1 MPKEPTLDD
10 LLKQAGRLQN
20 QLSQYA
26 LRSHQTAIKDRKKAL
41 PVEKVLPKAKLPV
54 VKKKPVPEHL
64 KPYLFKKKS
73 K

>member
-41 PVEKVLPKAKLPV
+41 PVEKVLPKAKR
-54 VKKKPVPEHL
+54 PVPEHL